1 MTQTIEIKHHIGDF
15 SKVEIDEILIE
26 IKEQLR
32 LLEIDPQII
41 RRIYTAAVELLDNIM
56 KHSIVN
62 DVEEDTDLIIE
73 FPAKFYLKKVDN
85 LFVMYSGNIILNKCI
100 ESLKTKIEVLQSL
113 KAVNLN
119 HLYKK
124 KLLTAEISDK
134 GGAGL
139 GLIIIARLSGKKIK
153 FDFEKINDK
162 FSYFALQIEFQN
174 IL

>member
-1 MTQTIEIKHHIGDF
+1 MTQTVDIKYHIGDL
-15 SKVEIDEILIE
+15 SKIQIDKILLE

-32 LLEIDPQII
+32 KLEIDPQII
-41 RRIYTAAVELLDNIM
+41 RRIYSAAVELLDNIM
-56 KHSIVN
+56 KHSIAN
-62 DVEEDTDLIIE
+62 EIDSKGLIEE
-73 FPAKFYLKKVDN
+73 FPSKFSLKKVDN
-85 LFVMYSGNIILNKCI
+85 IFVMYSGNIVPNQCI

-124 KLLTAEISDK
+124 KLLTAEISDR

-139 GLIIIARLSGKKIK
+139 GLIIVARLSGKKIK

-174 IL
+174 IQ